1 MPRGQSSAS
10 SLVGCL
16 PQYVNIL
23 ANLRHIKVSK
33 DGVASFHLELDL
45 KDLGSKIYLYKVRL
59 AGP

>member
-1 MPRGQSSAS
+1 M
-10 SLVGCL
+10 GCL